1 MKIIKTNFILSFV
14 LFTNLLFAQNEN
26 KHKSDSIEIN
36 KPSILSTHP
45 LGLLFTRL
53 EGRFNA
59 QPTKKTALEFN
70 ISSGNVWAPPV
81 KAYIPNLEVDRNF
94 VSQTPWHA
102 REFVVDVDTLNAKSI
117 EVQNDGV
124 IKAFNFKLDI
134 PLNNKSDLVLTLKS
148 FLLTGGKSPFTIFT
162 NDKFIED
169 FHDKIAGGE
178 DPFDRKL
185 YPYNEARLRYKDRN
199 DKTMDIRKGDFI
211 FSGIEASY
219 YYYPEFKKLNKKNY
233 YLNFGSHLGINT
245 SKYNKSVDIGL
256 SANVI
261 KSVEINS
268 LKKINAGLSLGGVYR
283 KLFKFNS
290 EPIDLGTNN
299 NIGYIESIIEYKYQS
314 KGGTTHAFGMDFY
327 VQTSLNKK
335 DEFDYVIPTKNGT
348 SFKSW
353 NSGISNLYRNN
364 NYWTLLYSF
373 GKKNILKLYLQQDFT
388 VNNHPDIQTGISYT
402 IAL

>member
-1 MKIIKTNFILSFV
+1 MKIIKNNFILSLI
-14 LFTNLLFAQNEN
+14 LFTNLLFSQNDTN
-26 KHKSDSIEIN
+26 QNLDLLEIT
-36 KPSILSTHP
+36 KPSLLSTHP

-53 EGRFNA
+53 EGHFKT
-59 QPTKKTALEFN
+59 QPSKKTTIDFN

-81 KAYIPNLEVDRNF
+81 KAYIPNLNRDRDF
-94 VSQTPWHA
+94 VKQYQWHE
-102 REFVVDVDTLNAKSI
+102 REFVVDVDTLNAKTI

-134 PLNNKSDLVLTLKS
+134 PINNKSSLAITLRS

-162 NDKFIED
+162 NDEFIEG

-185 YPYNEARLRYKDRN
+185 YPFNKARIKYKDRN
-199 DKTMDIRKGDFI
+199 DNVMDINRGDFI

-219 YYYPEFKKLNKKNY
+219 YYYPEMKKLNKKNY
-233 YLNFGSHLGINT
+233 YLNYGSHLGINT
-245 SKYNKSVDIGL
+245 SKYNKSVDVGFSVNL
-256 SANVI
+256 I
-261 KSVEINS
+261 KSFEIKD
-268 LKKINAGLSLGGVYR
+268 LKKVNLGISVGGVYR
-283 KLFKFNS
+283 KLIKFNS

-299 NIGYIESIIEYKYQS
+299 NIGYIESIIEYKYLS
-314 KGGTTHAFGMDFY
+314 KGGTTHAFGVDFY
-327 VQTSLNKK
+327 IQTSLNKK
-335 DEFDYVIPTKNGT
+335 NEFDYVIPTKNGT

-353 NSGISNLYRNN
+353 NSGVSNLYRNN
-364 NYWTLLYSF
+364 NYWTLIYSF

-388 VNNHPDIQTGISYT
+388 VNNQPDIQTGISYN